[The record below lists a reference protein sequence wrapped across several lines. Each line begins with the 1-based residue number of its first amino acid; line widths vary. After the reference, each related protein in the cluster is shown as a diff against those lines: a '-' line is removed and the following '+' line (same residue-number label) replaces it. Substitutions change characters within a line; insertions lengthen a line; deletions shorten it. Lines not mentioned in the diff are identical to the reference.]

1 MNHYSAYLC
10 AALAA
15 ATVGCASTP
24 KPTEA
29 MARAQASYEQADQ
42 ADARRY
48 DAGNLEAAK
57 DKLAQANAAAEKGD
71 MKKADWLAQQAD
83 LDAQLAGARARSAA
97 AEKAAEELRASIAT
111 LRNETQQR
119 QPAATAP

>member
-1 MNHYSAYLC
+1 MNHHSAYLC

-29 MARAQASYEQADQ
+29 LARAQASYEQADQ

-48 DAGNLEAAK
+48 DAANLEAAK

-83 LDAQLAGARARSAA
+83 VDAQLAAAHARTASAQ
-97 AEKAAEELRASIAT
+97 KAAEEVRASIAA
-111 LRNETQQR
+111 LRTETR
-119 QPAATAP
+119 RTPIATTP

>member
-1 MNHYSAYLC
+1 MNYYSAYMC

-15 ATVGCASTP
+15 VTVGCASTP

-29 MARAQASYEQADQ
+29 MARAQASYEAADQ

-48 DAGNLEAAK
+48 DAANLESAK
-57 DKLAQANAAAEKGD
+57 DKIAQSKAAAEKGD

-83 LDAQLAGARARSAA
+83 LDAQLAASHARAAT
-97 AEKAAEELRASIAT
+97 AEKAAQEVRASTAT
-111 LRNETQQR
+111 LRNETER
-119 QPAATAP
+119 PPAATTP